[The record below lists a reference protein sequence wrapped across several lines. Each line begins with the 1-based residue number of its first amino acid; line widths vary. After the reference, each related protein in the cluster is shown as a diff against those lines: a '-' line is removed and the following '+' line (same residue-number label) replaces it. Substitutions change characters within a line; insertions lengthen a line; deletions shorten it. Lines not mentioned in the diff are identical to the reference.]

1 LKFFAAL
8 RMTFPVTLS
17 GLKVNT
23 MWTKSETNVDNDI
36 RGHRY
41 MFGLS
46 VIPKSIYGKLA
57 WEHVT
62 IIGKLDHVRDKKTK
76 YGLVWYTIS
85 EVYAEDFNCL

>member
-1 LKFFAAL
+1 
-8 RMTFPVTLS
+8 
-17 GLKVNT
+17 
-23 MWTKSETNVDNDI
+23 
-36 RGHRY
+36 